1 MVGDFDG
8 LFEDGEE
15 TVDAIARRIII
26 VVGFARGAIT
36 AVFGVSLTSVHVLL
50 YDIGLLGCIG
60 FGGAGVLVCDER
72 KVEKA
77 ERRAQSYVVAGF
89 VTGAGGGEE

>member
-26 VVGFARGAIT
+26 VVGIARGAIT
-36 AVFGVSLTSVHVLL
+36 AVFRVSLTSVHLL
-50 YDIGLLGCIG
+50 LII
-60 FGGAGVLVCDER
+60 VVVPVC
-72 KVEKA
+72 
-77 ERRAQSYVVAGF
+77 
-89 VTGAGGGEE
+89 